1 MASILKIAGRQC
13 RAIRK
18 SRKWSIEALAEKAN
32 LHYRLIAEFERGQR
46 NVTLENVE
54 KIADGLNVSVR
65 DLFPAEES
73 LRDEKIQELL
83 ALLSTT
89 DDLKHLNL
97 IVDVARRIA
106 LG

>member
-1 MASILKIAGRQC
+1 MASILKTAGRQC

-18 SRKWSIEALAEKAN
+18 SRGWSIEALAEKAN

-54 KIADGLNVSVR
+54 KIASGLNVNVR
-65 DLFPAEES
+65 DLFPPQEA
-73 LRDEKIQELL
+73 LKDEKVQELL
-83 ALLSTT
+83 ALLSIA
-89 DDLKHLNL
+89 DDAKHLNL